1 MSPRADGSA
10 EKSEGDR
17 AGRASVG
24 LRKNRKEPARGWD
37 RGACSRRT
45 EADSGIE
52 YYSIPWVWN
61 SAAPYIYI
69 YIYIYISNVSIST
82 KYMYPSNYF
91 SSQLSWCQICSR
103 RSLTH
108 QHCFNSFSSYGTPID
123 MKPVGLV
130 PKFHK

>member
-52 YYSIPWVWN
+52 YYSIPWVLN
-61 SAAPYIYI
+61 SAALYIYI
-69 YIYIYISNVSIST
+69 YIYKSSTNQTLKVKSTHVAFAFPNSTTQKLFMIYIPNI
-82 KYMYPSNYF
+82 
-91 SSQLSWCQICSR
+91 
-103 RSLTH
+103 
-108 QHCFNSFSSYGTPID
+108 
-123 MKPVGLV
+123 
-130 PKFHK
+130 